1 MNTRHYDEAEAGRLL
16 RTVSTEYD
24 DLPQAVADRL
34 DRVLEQLP
42 GADTLHA
49 GEEHAGGR
57 WSERLRARGFRYALM
72 SATAA
77 LLVTVGAVAA
87 AVQIVSTSA
96 GDDESSVITEQHP
109 NGAFDEGDPEGENGA
124 EPEAEDFAADEET
137 QAEAPSG
144 AEETGNV
151 EIFAS
156 GSDYSEQ
163 TDLLTALRDL
173 GADGP
178 TGTVPEELTGLADS
192 GTLWRN
198 CQEAIASWYDSLI
211 VAVDFARFDSEP
223 AVLALL
229 VTDSGE
235 RAVAVTPE
243 CANGTVV
250 EIFAQE

>member
-1 MNTRHYDEAEAGRLL
+1 MDTRHYDEAETGGLL
-16 RTVSTEYD
+16 RTASAEYD
-24 DLPQAVADRL
+24 DLPQAVANRL

-49 GEEHAGGR
+49 GEEHTGRR

-96 GDDESSVITEQHP
+96 GDDEGSIVAEQHS
-109 NGAFDEGDPEGENGA
+109 GDVFDEDEDEDENGA
-124 EPEAEDFAADEET
+124 AQEAEEFSDDDE
-137 QAEAPSG
+137 AEAPAG
-144 AEETGNV
+144 AEETGSV

-156 GSDYSEQ
+156 GSDYNEQ

-178 TGTVPEELTGLADS
+178 TGTVPEELADLADS

-211 VAVDFARFDSEP
+211 VAADFARFDSEP